1 MTSSERLL
9 CLGIEGTAHTFAVSI
24 VDSDGNILTDIR
36 DSYIPP
42 PGGGIHP
49 REAARHHSEVADKL
63 LGRALQAAKVKP
75 DQLRLIA
82 FSMGPGM
89 GPCLRTA
96 ATLARTLASYLSL
109 PLVGVNHLLGHV
121 EIGKLTTGTKD
132 PVILT
137 VSGGTT
143 NIVAFDE
150 GRYRVFG
157 ETLDISIGNCFDVF
171 AREAG
176 IYDPTSPWPGPAF
189 DRCAAKGSQY
199 LELPYTVKG
208 MDFSFSGIL
217 TSALTRY
224 REGHRIE
231 DVAFSLQETALAA
244 ITEAA
249 ERALA
254 HLEKGTLL
262 LTGGFAR
269 NKRLNEML
277 SIMAK
282 DRKDKLYSVLPQYAT
297 DNAAMIAWTGILAYR
312 SGTSTPIEKSLVK
325 PKWRIDEVDVPWL
338 NKD

>member
-1 MTSSERLL
+1 MTPERLL

-24 VDSDGNILTDIR
+24 VDSHGSILAESK

-42 PGGGIHP
+42 QGSGIHP

-63 LGRALQAAKVKP
+63 LAKVLQTSKVRP
-75 DQLRLIA
+75 SQLRLIA

-109 PLVGVNHLLGHV
+109 PLVGVNHLLGHI
-121 EIGKLTTGTKD
+121 EIGKLTTATKD

-176 IYDPTSPWPGPAF
+176 IYDSGSPWPGPAF
-189 DRCAAKGSQY
+189 DKCAAKGNEY
-199 LELPYTVKG
+199 LGLPYTIKG

-217 TSALTRY
+217 TSALAKY
-224 REGHRIE
+224 REGYRIE

-277 SIMAK
+277 MTMTK
-282 DRKDKLYSVLPQYAT
+282 ERGDKFFAVLPQYAT
-297 DNAAMIAWTGILAYR
+297 DNAAMIAWTGLLIYKG
-312 SGTSTPIEKSLVK
+312 GTTTPVENSLVR

-338 NKD
+338 NSR

>member
-1 MTSSERLL
+1 LTSPERLL
-9 CLGIEGTAHTFAVSI
+9 CLGVEGTAHTFAVSI
-24 VDSDGNILTDIR
+24 VDSDGNILTDIK

-63 LGRALQAAKVKP
+63 LAKALEAAKVKP
-75 DQLRLIA
+75 DQLQLIA

-109 PLVGVNHLLGHV
+109 PLVGVNHLLGHI
-121 EIGKLTTGTKD
+121 EIGKLTAGAKD
-132 PVILT
+132 AVVLT

-189 DRCAAKGSQY
+189 DKCAAKGSQY

-217 TSALTRY
+217 TSALTKY
-224 REGHRIE
+224 RDGYRIE

-254 HLEKGTLL
+254 HLENGTLL
-262 LTGGFAR
+262 VTGGFAR

-277 SIMAK
+277 SIMTK
-282 DRKDKLYSVLPQYAT
+282 DRGDKLYTVPPQYAT
-297 DNAAMIAWTGILAYR
+297 DNAAMIAWTGILIYQ

>member
-1 MTSSERLL
+1 MTSDRLF
-9 CLGIEGTAHTFAVSI
+9 CIGIEGTAHTFAVSI
-24 VDSDGNILTDIR
+24 VDSGGNILADIK

-42 PGGGIHP
+42 LGSGIHP
-49 REAARHHSEVADKL
+49 REAARHHSEVADRL
-63 LGRALQAAKVKP
+63 LAKALQTAKVKP
-75 DQLRLIA
+75 DRLRLVA

-109 PLVGVNHLLGHV
+109 PLVGVNHLLGHI

-143 NIVAFDE
+143 NIVAFDA

-176 IYDPTSPWPGPAF
+176 IYDPASPWPGPAF

-199 LELPYTVKG
+199 LELPYRVKG

-217 TSALTRY
+217 TSAMMKY

-269 NKRLNEML
+269 NRRLNEML
-277 SIMAK
+277 SIMTK
-282 DRKDKLYSVLPQYAT
+282 DRKDKLYTVSPEYAT
-297 DNAAMIAWTGILAYR
+297 DNAAMIAWTGILIYQ
-312 SGTSTPIEKSLVK
+312 SGITTPIEKSFVK
-325 PKWRIDEVDVPWL
+325 PKWRIDEVDVPWM
-338 NKD
+338 NKA

>member
-1 MTSSERLL
+1 
-9 CLGIEGTAHTFAVSI
+9 VSI
-24 VDSDGNILTDIR
+24 VDSDGNILTDIK

-63 LGRALQAAKVKP
+63 LAKALQTAKVRP
-75 DQLRLIA
+75 NQLRLIT

-96 ATLARTLASYLSL
+96 ATLARTLASYLFL
-109 PLVGVNHLLGHV
+109 PLVGVNHLLGHI
-121 EIGKLTTGTKD
+121 EIGKLTTGAKD
-132 PVILT
+132 PVVLT

-143 NIVAFDE
+143 NITAFDE

-176 IYDPTSPWPGPAF
+176 IYDPASPWPGPAF
-189 DRCAAKGSQY
+189 DKCAAKGKQY

-217 TSALTRY
+217 TSALTKY
-224 REGHRIE
+224 REGRCIK

-254 HLEKGTLL
+254 HLERGALL

-277 SIMAK
+277 SIMTK
-282 DRKDKLYSVLPQYAT
+282 DRDDKLYAVLPEYAT
-297 DNAAMIAWTGILAYR
+297 DNAAMIAWTGLLLYQ
-312 SGTSTPIEKSLVK
+312 SGVSTPIERSFVK
-325 PKWRIDEVDVPWL
+325 PKWRIDEVEIPWL
-338 NKD
+338 SRD